1 MFFNAI
7 VLIALGIYG
16 YTIPTHSPTAFIST
30 GIGLIL
36 FILALFVKKE
46 NPVIAHIAVALTGL
60 SFVMFLITGLLRHNF
75 MILLMAIV
83 TLLATVFYISDFI
96 KRKKER
102 EENK

>member
-1 MFFNAI
+1 
-7 VLIALGIYG
+7 
-16 YTIPTHSPTAFIST
+16 
-30 GIGLIL
+30 
-36 FILALFVKKE
+36 
-46 NPVIAHIAVALTGL
+46 
-60 SFVMFLITGLLRHNF
+60 